1 MDPKE
6 RAHQLRRIVND
17 DTFKEM
23 MEEVLETQTAV
34 FLNSSAT
41 IQEIEE
47 AHHVVK
53 GVAAID
59 RYIESVFN
67 AEAMYDKKQ

>member
-1 MDPKE
+1 MNPKE

-17 DTFKEM
+17 DVFKEM
-23 MEEVLETQTAV
+23 MEEVIETQTAV

-47 AHHVVK
+47 AHNIVK
-53 GVAAID
+53 GIAAID
-59 RYIESVFN
+59 RYVESAFN
-67 AEAMYDKKQ
+67 AEAIYDKKQ

>member
-1 MDPKE
+1 MSAKE

-23 MEEVLETQTAV
+23 MEDVLEAQTAV

-47 AHHVVK
+47 AHHIVK
-53 GVAAID
+53 GVSAID

>member
-1 MDPKE
+1 MNEKE

-41 IQEIEE
+41 IQEIEQ

-53 GVAAID
+53 GLSAID

>member
-1 MDPKE
+1 MNTKE

-17 DTFKEM
+17 DIFKDM
-23 MEEVLETQTAV
+23 MKEVLETQTTV

-41 IQEIEE
+41 IQQIEQ

-53 GVAAID
+53 GLSAIED
-59 RYIESVFN
+59 YIASVFN
-67 AEAMYDKKQ
+67 AEAISDKKQ

>member
-1 MDPKE
+1 MSAKE

-17 DTFKEM
+17 ETFLEM
-23 MEEVLETQTAV
+23 MEDVIETQTAV

-41 IQEIEE
+41 MQEIEE
-47 AHHVVK
+47 AHNIVK
-53 GVAAID
+53 GLAAID

-67 AEAMYDKKQ
+67 DEAMHDKKQ